1 MNKKIILIDGN
12 NIAYRAFYALPATI
26 TTSTGT
32 ITNAVYGF
40 TSMLIKLIE
49 EQKPDVI
56 ICAFDSKG
64 PTFRH
69 DIYCDYKATRKKMPD
84 ELASQ
89 LPLIKE
95 VLEAFNI
102 KSIGME
108 GYEAD
113 DIIATISNIAKDKF
127 D

>member
-1 MNKKIILIDGN
+1 MSKKIILLDGN

-26 TTSTGT
+26 ATSTGT
-32 ITNAVYGF
+32 ITNAAYGF
-40 TSMLIKLIE
+40 TSMLIKLID

-69 DIYCDYKATRKKMPD
+69 EIYSDYKATRKKMPD

-89 LPLIKE
+89 FPLIKE
-95 VLEAFNI
+95 ILET
-102 KSIGME
+102 K
-108 GYEAD
+108 
-113 DIIATISNIAKDKF
+113 
-127 D
+127 